1 MARNKKGF
9 ERWVKQVGVVG
20 ASIIAVL
27 IVFNLLVDFNGVF
40 GLPLIHGFNVNK
52 AYSTSDRITKF
63 YYAKRVE
70 PQTILMGSSRTA
82 GFGREQLGRLVSGT
96 FYNLSLAN
104 PSIYEQ
110 YEFLACMVGQG
121 KTRHVFLAVDFF
133 SFNPTRQLFQTGFSK
148 TRCDTGMMLDDVI
161 DSLITFSATENSVR
175 TVITNIKGKAIE
187 KDYRTGV
194 WTWVRERDELRKHG
208 QGVIR
213 KKIDLYLKTFAEAP
227 FFYHAPLFRNPSSVD
242 ADLKRF
248 ERLVA
253 YSRTQGVKLT
263 VFVSPVHHRQID
275 LIYEKKL
282 GETYERW
289 KRELAKIT
297 EYYDFSGPS
306 GICSD
311 DRWWWDSSH
320 IRAEGGTLIFARLA
334 GDPDGIVPAD
344 FGYLVTERNVD
355 DHVNR
360 VRQGVRPLDL
370 RSLDPSS

>member
-1 MARNKKGF
+1 MVRKKNDF
-9 ERWVKQVGVVG
+9 VRWAKVLGVTSAGIGLVV
-20 ASIIAVL
+20 VL
-27 IVFNLLVDFNGVF
+27 FNLLVDYNGVF
-40 GLPLIHGFNVNK
+40 GIPLISGFNSNK
-52 AYSTSDRITKF
+52 AYSSSDRITKF
-63 YYAKRVE
+63 YFAKRMK
-70 PQTILMGSSRTA
+70 PGTILMGSSRMA
-82 GFGREQLGRLVSGT
+82 GFGQEHTHHTVSGT
-96 FYNLSLAN
+96 FYNLALAN
-104 PSIYEQ
+104 PSIHEQ
-110 YEFLACMVGQG
+110 FEFLKYMVEHRG
-121 KTRHVFLAVDFF
+121 TRKIFLGIDFF
-133 SFNPTRQLFQTGFSK
+133 SFNPTRQQYQTGFSK
-148 TRCDTGMMLDDVI
+148 QRLETGTSFDDYI
-161 DSLITFSATENSVR
+161 DSLITFSATENSLR
-175 TVITNIKGKAIE
+175 TVLANVNGKPVE

-194 WTWVRERDELRKHG
+194 WTWVREKEELRKHG
-208 QGVIR
+208 DGIIG
-213 KKIDLYLKTFAEAP
+213 KKIDLYLSTFARTP
-227 FFYHAPLFRNPSSVD
+227 FFYDAPAFRKPDSTDVD
-242 ADLKRF
+242 VYRFRKMVDYARGKGVDLKI
-248 ERLVA
+248 
-253 YSRTQGVKLT
+253 
-263 VFVSPVHHRQID
+263 FVSPVHKRQID